1 LLDQGGVRSW
11 VGQDKPDAY
20 ATIGLGGD
28 ERTTVVAKNSVQH
41 TWEEWYEFPLE
52 ELDGHIVEVN
62 MYDKDKMSK
71 DEFLGYA
78 AIDIR
83 TFSQVK
89 HLLTHTMTK
98 TGPAQT
104 TLPVTKPIQTRLV
117 KAVLESVPGRKTKY
131 SKITGKIE
139 MELAWQPLV
148 SRPGPPTSLLF
159 PGSTAAVLTVFIYSA
174 NNLAK
179 YAGATPVPL
188 PVGHL
193 PSAQATLT
201 VASYIKTT
209 GVSRNSQQAEFKQGF
224 TFLLGTDWKSQSLQ
238 IEVADTEKRV
248 SSFGKKTWRL
258 ADLLGKDIKQ
268 EIVSLDP
275 KIPSQ
280 TITLSA
286 NIRFPGI

>member
-1 LLDQGGVRSW
+1 
-11 VGQDKPDAY
+11 
-20 ATIGLGGD
+20 
-28 ERTTVVAKNSVQH
+28 
-41 TWEEWYEFPLE
+41 
-52 ELDGHIVEVN
+52 
-62 MYDKDKMSK
+62 MYDKDKMSN

-89 HLLTHTMTK
+89 HLLTRGVDLVPGKNKMTRA
-98 TGPAQT
+98 GPTQT
-104 TLPVTKPIQTRLV
+104 TLSVTKPIQTRLV
-117 KAVLESVPGRKTKY
+117 EAVLESVPGRKTKY
-131 SKITGKIE
+131 TKITGKIE

-148 SRPGPPTSLLF
+148 SRPGPPASHQF
-159 PGSTAAVLTVFIYSA
+159 PGSTAAVLSVFIYSA

-201 VASYIKTT
+201 VANFIKTT
-209 GVSRNSQQAEFKQGF
+209 GVSKNSQQAEFKQGF
-224 TFLLGTDWKSQSLQ
+224 TFLLGADWKSHSLT
-238 IEVADTEKRV
+238 IMVADTEKRV
-248 SSFGKKTWRL
+248 SSFGQKTWKL
-258 ADLLGKDIKQ
+258 VDLLGTDIKQ
-268 EIVSLDP
+268 EIVSLDT